1 MQGGGRA
8 ALGLV
13 GYRPM
18 DTSKSVMTD
27 LPDLQA
33 YWMPFTANRQF
44 KRDPRFVVGAQGM
57 YYTTHEGEQML
68 DGVSGLWCC
77 AAGHCHPHIVA
88 AIQEQAAKL
97 DYYTAFQMGYPRTFE
112 LANRLA
118 EMAPEGLSS
127 VFFTNSGSES
137 VDTALKI
144 AIAWHRVRGEGQ
156 RVRLI
161 GRQTG
166 YHGVGF
172 GGISVG
178 GISSNR
184 KLFGALLAGVDHI
197 GHTKDLD
204 HQAWSRGQP
213 EWGAHLAD
221 ELEEVVAL
229 HDASTIAAV
238 IVEPIACSGGVLI
251 PPKGYL
257 ERLREICDK
266 HGLLLIFDEVITGF
280 GRTGEAFASQ
290 TFGVKPD
297 IITLAKGLTSGA
309 VPMGAVIARRDIYND
324 FMHGPEQLIEFAHGY
339 TYSGHPLAVAAA
351 HGALDVYEDEGLFER
366 GRETGKLLGDAL
378 QALKGKP
385 YVIDIRDFG
394 MLGAVELE
402 PVPDKPTARAQE
414 AFRLCFDNG
423 LLVRTTGDTI
433 ALCPALIADE
443 SHIAELVEKLAR
455 VLDSLS

>member
-1 MQGGGRA
+1 
-8 ALGLV
+8 
-13 GYRPM
+13 M
-18 DTSKSVMTD
+18 DKHKSEMTD

-44 KRDPRFVVGAQGM
+44 KRDPRFVTEAQGM
-57 YYTTHEGEQML
+57 YYTTRNGRQVL

-77 AAGHCHPHIVA
+77 SAGHCHPHIVS

-118 EMAPEGLSS
+118 EIAPGDLSS

-161 GRQTG
+161 GREKG

-178 GISSNR
+178 GIAPNR
-184 KLFGALLAGVDHI
+184 KLFGALLPGVDHLR
-197 GHTKDLD
+197 HTQDLE
-204 HQAWSRGQP
+204 HQAYSRGQP
-213 EWGAHLAD
+213 EWGGHMAD
-221 ELEEVVAL
+221 ELERIVTL

-257 ERLREICDK
+257 ERLREICDE

-290 TFGVKPD
+290 SFGVTPD
-297 IITLAKGLTSGA
+297 IITLAKGLTSGS
-309 VPMGAVIARRDIYND
+309 VPMGAVIARQQIYDD

-351 HGALDVYEDEGLFER
+351 HGALDVYQNEGLFER
-366 GRETGKLLGDAL
+366 GRETGKLLGDVL
-378 QALKGKP
+378 QAMKGKP
-385 YVIDIRDFG
+385 YVIDVRDYG

-402 PVPDKPTARAQE
+402 PIPGEPTERVQR
-414 AFRLCFDNG
+414 AFRACFDNG
-423 LLVRTTGDTI
+423 LLVRTTGETI
-433 ALCPALIADE
+433 ALCPALVAEE
-443 SHIAELVEKLAR
+443 SHIAELMEKLGAA
-455 VLDSLS
+455 LGTL

>member
-1 MQGGGRA
+1 
-8 ALGLV
+8 
-13 GYRPM
+13 M

-44 KRDPRFVVGAQGM
+44 KSDPRFVVDAQGM
-57 YYTTHEGEQML
+57 YYTSHDGQQLL

-77 AAGHCHPHIVA
+77 NAGHCHPHIVA

-118 EMAPEGLSS
+118 EMAPEGLTS

-144 AIAWHRVRGEGQ
+144 ALAWHRVRGEGQ

-161 GRQTG
+161 GRQKG

-184 KLFGALLAGVDHI
+184 KLFGALLAGVDHL
-197 GHTKDLD
+197 GHTQDLE
-204 HQAWSRGQP
+204 HQAFSRGQP

-221 ELEEVVAL
+221 ELEEIVAL

-238 IVEPIACSGGVLI
+238 IIEPIACSGGVLV

-257 ERLREICDK
+257 ERIREICDE

-290 TFGVKPD
+290 TFGVTPD

-309 VPMGAVIARRDIYND
+309 VPMGAVLARRDIYED
-324 FMHGPEQLIEFAHGY
+324 FMQGPEQLIEFAHGY

-351 HGALDVYEDEGLFER
+351 HASLDVYQDQGLFER
-366 GRETGKLLGDAL
+366 GKETGKLLGDAL
-378 QALKGKP
+378 QALKDKP

-433 ALCPALIADE
+433 ALCPALVAEE
-443 SHIAELVEKLAR
+443 SHIAELVDKLAR

>member
-1 MQGGGRA
+1 
-8 ALGLV
+8 
-13 GYRPM
+13 M
-18 DTSKSVMTD
+18 DTNKSDMTE

-44 KRDPRFVVGAQGM
+44 KRDPRFVTEAEGM
-57 YYTTHEGEQML
+57 YYTTHTGRRVL

-77 AAGHCHPHIVA
+77 NAGHCHPHIVS

-118 EMAPEGLSS
+118 EMAPEPLSR
-127 VFFTNSGSES
+127 VFFANSGSEA

-161 GRQTG
+161 GRERG

-178 GISSNR
+178 GIAPNR
-184 KLFGALLAGVDHI
+184 KLFGALLPGVDHLP
-197 GHTKDLD
+197 HTQEFE
-204 HQAWSRGQP
+204 HQAYSRGQP
-213 EWGAHLAD
+213 EWGGHLAD
-221 ELEEVVAL
+221 ELERIVEL

-238 IVEPIACSGGVLI
+238 IVEPIACSGGILM

-290 TFGVKPD
+290 SFGVTPD
-297 IITLAKGLTSGA
+297 LITLAKGLTSGS
-309 VPMGAVIARRDIYND
+309 VPMGAVLARDDIYDD
-324 FMHGPEQLIEFAHGY
+324 FMQGPEQLIEFAHGY

-351 HGALDVYEDEGLFER
+351 HGALDVYRDEGLFER
-366 GRETGKLLGDAL
+366 GKKTGVLLGDAL
-378 QALKGKP
+378 QVMKGKP
-385 YVIDIRDFG
+385 YVIDVRDYG

-402 PVPDKPTARAQE
+402 PIPDKPTARVQE
-414 AFRLCFDNG
+414 AFRRCYDNG
-423 LLVRTTGDTI
+423 LLVRSTGETI
-433 ALCPALIADE
+433 ALCPALVAE
-443 SHIAELVEKLAR
+443 EQHIAELVDKLGAT
-455 VLDSLS
+455 LDSMG

>member
-1 MQGGGRA
+1 MN
-8 ALGLV
+8 
-13 GYRPM
+13 
-18 DTSKSVMTD
+18 TSKSDITE

-44 KRDPRFVVGAQGM
+44 KRDPRFVVEAEGM
-57 YYTTHEGEQML
+57 YYTTHDGRQLL

-77 AAGHCHPHIVA
+77 NAGHCHPHIVS

-118 EMAPEGLSS
+118 EITPEGLSS
-127 VFFTNSGSES
+127 IFFVNSGSEA

-161 GRQTG
+161 GREKG

-178 GISSNR
+178 GIAPNR
-184 KLFGALLAGVDHI
+184 KLFGALLAGVDHLR
-197 GHTKDLD
+197 HTQDLKR
-204 HQAWSRGQP
+204 QAWSRGQP
-213 EWGAHLAD
+213 EWGGQMAE
-221 ELEEVVAL
+221 ELERIVAL
-229 HDASTIAAV
+229 HDALTIAAV
-238 IVEPIACSGGVLI
+238 IVEPIACSGGILI

-257 ERLREICDK
+257 ERIREICDK
-266 HGLLLIFDEVITGF
+266 HDLLLIFDEVITGF

-290 TFGVKPD
+290 SFGVKPD
-297 IITLAKGLTSGA
+297 IITMAKGMTSGA
-309 VPMGAVIARRDIYND
+309 VPMGGVAVRQDIYDD

-351 HGALDVYEDEGLFER
+351 HAALDVYQDEGLFER
-366 GRETGKLLGDAL
+366 SKETGKLFGDAI
-378 QALKGKP
+378 QQLKGRP
-385 YVIDIRDFG
+385 YVIDVRDYG

-402 PVPDKPTARAQE
+402 PIPGEPTERAQQ
-414 AFRLCFDNG
+414 AFRACYEKG

-443 SHIAELVEKLAR
+443 SHIAELVDKLGAA
-455 VLDSLS
+455 LNTL

>member
-1 MQGGGRA
+1 
-8 ALGLV
+8 
-13 GYRPM
+13 M
-18 DTSKSVMTD
+18 DTSKSDMTE

-44 KRDPRFVVGAQGM
+44 KREPRFVTGAEGM
-57 YYTTHEGEQML
+57 YYTTHNGRRVL

-77 AAGHCHPHIVA
+77 NAGHCHPHIVA
-88 AIQEQAAKL
+88 GIQEQAAKL

-118 EMAPEGLSS
+118 EMAPDGLSS
-127 VFFTNSGSES
+127 VFFTNSGSEA

-156 RVRLI
+156 RVRFI
-161 GRQTG
+161 GRERG

-178 GISSNR
+178 GIASNR
-184 KLFGALLAGVDHI
+184 KLFGALLAGVDHLR
-197 GHTKDLD
+197 HTQDLE

-213 EWGAHLAD
+213 QWGGHLAD
-221 ELEEVVAL
+221 ELERIVEL

-238 IVEPIACSGGVLI
+238 IVEPIACSGGILI

-257 ERLREICDK
+257 ERIREICDK

-290 TFGVKPD
+290 TFGVTPD
-297 IITLAKGLTSGA
+297 IITMAKGLTSGS
-309 VPMGAVIARRDIYND
+309 VPMGAVMVRQDIYDD

-351 HGALDVYEDEGLFER
+351 HAALDVYQDECLFER
-366 GRETGKLLGDAL
+366 AKETGKLLGDAI

-385 YVIDIRDFG
+385 YVIDVRDYG

-402 PVPDKPTARAQE
+402 PIPGEPTERAQQ
-414 AFRLCFDNG
+414 AFRACYEKG
-423 LLVRTTGDTI
+423 LLTRTTGETM
-433 ALCPALIADE
+433 ALCPALIASE
-443 SHIAELVEKLAR
+443 SHIAELVEKLGAA
-455 VLDSLS
+455 LDTL

>member
-1 MQGGGRA
+1 MN
-8 ALGLV
+8 
-13 GYRPM
+13 
-18 DTSKSVMTD
+18 TSNSLMTD

-44 KRDPRFVVGAQGM
+44 KREPRFVVDAQGM
-57 YYTTHEGEQML
+57 YYTTHTGEQML

-77 AAGHCHPHIVA
+77 AAGHCHPHIVG

-144 AIAWHRVRGEGQ
+144 AIAWHRLRGEGQ

-161 GRQTG
+161 GRQKG

-197 GHTKDLD
+197 GHTQNLE
-204 HQAWSRGQP
+204 HQAFSRGQP

-221 ELEEVVAL
+221 ELEEIVEL

-238 IVEPIACSGGVLI
+238 IIEPIACSGGVLI

-257 ERLREICDK
+257 ERIREICDK

-280 GRTGEAFASQ
+280 GRTGESFASQ
-290 TFGVKPD
+290 TFGVTPD
-297 IITLAKGLTSGA
+297 IATLAKGLTSGS
-309 VPMGAVIARRDIYND
+309 VPMGAVLARRDIHDD
-324 FMHGPEQLIEFAHGY
+324 FMQGPEQLIEFAHGY

-351 HGALDVYEDEGLFER
+351 HAALDVYQDQGLFER
-366 GRETGKLLGDAL
+366 SRATGRLLGDAL

-433 ALCPALIADE
+433 ALCPALIAEE

>member
-1 MQGGGRA
+1 
-8 ALGLV
+8 
-13 GYRPM
+13 M

-44 KRDPRFVVGAQGM
+44 KRDPRFVVEAQGM
-57 YYTTHEGEQML
+57 YYTTHDGRKLL

-77 AAGHCHPHIVA
+77 NAGHCHPHIVS

-118 EMAPEGLSS
+118 EITPEGLSS
-127 VFFTNSGSES
+127 IFFVNSGSEA

-161 GRQTG
+161 GREKG

-178 GISSNR
+178 GIAPNR
-184 KLFGALLAGVDHI
+184 KLFGALLAGVDHLR
-197 GHTKDLD
+197 HTQDLKR
-204 HQAWSRGQP
+204 QAWSRGQP
-213 EWGAHLAD
+213 EWGGQMAE
-221 ELEEVVAL
+221 ELERIVAL

-238 IVEPIACSGGVLI
+238 IVEPIACSGGILI

-257 ERLREICDK
+257 ERIREICDK
-266 HGLLLIFDEVITGF
+266 HDLLLIFDEVITGF

-290 TFGVKPD
+290 SFGVKPD
-297 IITLAKGLTSGA
+297 IITMAKGMTSGA
-309 VPMGAVIARRDIYND
+309 VPMGGVAVRQDIYDD

-351 HGALDVYEDEGLFER
+351 HAALDVYQDEGLFER
-366 GRETGKLLGDAL
+366 SKETGKLFGDAI
-378 QALKGKP
+378 QQLKGRP
-385 YVIDIRDFG
+385 YVIDVRDYG

-402 PVPDKPTARAQE
+402 PIPGEPTERAQQ
-414 AFRLCFDNG
+414 AFRACYEKG

-443 SHIAELVEKLAR
+443 SHIAELVDKLGAA
-455 VLDSLS
+455 LNTL

>member
-1 MQGGGRA
+1 
-8 ALGLV
+8 
-13 GYRPM
+13 M

-44 KRDPRFVVGAQGM
+44 KRDPRFVVEAEGM
-57 YYTTHEGEQML
+57 YYTTHDGRKLL

-77 AAGHCHPHIVA
+77 NAGHCHPHIVS

-118 EMAPEGLSS
+118 DITPEGLSS
-127 VFFTNSGSES
+127 IFFVNSGSEA

-161 GRQTG
+161 GREKG

-178 GISSNR
+178 GIAPNR
-184 KLFGALLAGVDHI
+184 KLFGALLAGVDHLR
-197 GHTKDLD
+197 HTQDLKR
-204 HQAWSRGQP
+204 QAWSRGQP
-213 EWGAHLAD
+213 EWGGQMAE
-221 ELEEVVAL
+221 ELERIVAL

-238 IVEPIACSGGVLI
+238 IVEPIACSGGILI

-257 ERLREICDK
+257 ERIREICDK
-266 HGLLLIFDEVITGF
+266 HDLLLIFDEVITGF

-290 TFGVKPD
+290 SFGVKPD
-297 IITLAKGLTSGA
+297 IITMAKGMTSGA
-309 VPMGAVIARRDIYND
+309 VPMGGVAVRQDIYDD

-351 HGALDVYEDEGLFER
+351 HAALDVYQDEGLFER
-366 GRETGKLLGDAL
+366 SKETGKLFGDAI
-378 QALKGKP
+378 QQLKGRP
-385 YVIDIRDFG
+385 YVIDVRDYG

-402 PVPDKPTARAQE
+402 PIPGEPTERAQQ
-414 AFRLCFDNG
+414 AFRACYEKG

-443 SHIAELVEKLAR
+443 SHIAELVDKLGAA
-455 VLDSLS
+455 LNTL

>member
-1 MQGGGRA
+1 MN
-8 ALGLV
+8 L
-13 GYRPM
+13 
-18 DTSKSVMTD
+18 DNSVMTE

-44 KRDPRFVVGAQGM
+44 KANPRFVVAAKGM
-57 YYTTHEGEQML
+57 YYTTHEGEQLL

-77 AAGHCHPHIVA
+77 NAGHCHPRVVA
-88 AIQEQAAKL
+88 AIQEQAGRL
-97 DYYTAFQMGYPRTFE
+97 DYSTAFQMGYPRTFE

-161 GRQTG
+161 GRQKG

-184 KLFGALLAGVDHI
+184 KLFGAMLPGVDHL
-197 GHTKDLD
+197 GHTQNLE
-204 HQAWSRGQP
+204 HQAFSRGQP

-221 ELEEVVAL
+221 ELEQIVAL
-229 HDASTIAAV
+229 HDPSTVAAV

-251 PPKGYL
+251 PPQGYL
-257 ERLREICDK
+257 ERIREICSA
-266 HGLLLIFDEVITGF
+266 HGILLIFDEVITGF
-280 GRTGEAFASQ
+280 GRTGEAFAAH
-290 TFGVKPD
+290 TFGVTPD
-297 IITLAKGLTSGA
+297 LMTLAKGLTSGS
-309 VPMGAVIARRDIYND
+309 VPMGAVLARRDIYED

-351 HGALDVYEDEGLFER
+351 HGALDVYRDENLFAR
-366 GRETGKLLGDAL
+366 ARETGKLLGDAL
-378 QALKGKP
+378 QTLKGKP

-402 PVPDKPTARAQE
+402 PVADKPTARGQE

-423 LLVRTTGDTI
+423 VLVRTTGDTI
-433 ALCPALIADE
+433 AICPALIAE
-443 SHIAELVEKLAR
+443 ETHIAELVEKLGR
-455 VLDSLS
+455 VLDSLT

>member
-1 MQGGGRA
+1 
-8 ALGLV
+8 
-13 GYRPM
+13 M
-18 DTSKSVMTD
+18 DTSKNEMTE
-27 LPDLQA
+27 LPDLKS

-44 KRDPRFVVGAQGM
+44 KRDPRFVVEAEGV
-57 YYTTHEGEQML
+57 YYTTHDGRQLL

-77 AAGHCHPHIVA
+77 NAGHCHPHIVA
-88 AIQEQAAKL
+88 AIQEQAAEL

-118 EMAPEGLSS
+118 EITPEGLSS
-127 VFFTNSGSES
+127 IFFVNSGSEA

-161 GRQTG
+161 GREKG

-178 GISSNR
+178 GIAPNR
-184 KLFGALLAGVDHI
+184 KLFGALLAGVDHLR
-197 GHTKDLD
+197 HTQDLER
-204 HQAWSRGQP
+204 QAWSRGQP
-213 EWGAHLAD
+213 EWGGHLAD
-221 ELEEVVAL
+221 ELERIVAL

-238 IVEPIACSGGVLI
+238 IVEAIACSGGILI

-257 ERLREICDK
+257 ERIREICDE

-290 TFGVKPD
+290 SFGVKPD
-297 IITLAKGLTSGA
+297 IITMAKGMTSGS
-309 VPMGAVIARRDIYND
+309 VPMGGVAVRQDICDD

-351 HGALDVYEDEGLFER
+351 HAALDVYQDEGLFER
-366 GRETGKLLGDAL
+366 GKETGKLLGDAL
-378 QALKGKP
+378 QQLKGKP
-385 YVIDIRDFG
+385 YVIDVRDYG
-394 MLGAVELE
+394 MLAGVELE
-402 PVPDKPTARAQE
+402 PIPGEPTERAQQ
-414 AFRLCFDNG
+414 AFRACYEKG
-423 LLVRTTGDTI
+423 LLVRTTGETI

-443 SHIAELVEKLAR
+443 SHIAELVEKLGAA
-455 VLDSLS
+455 LDTL

>member
-1 MQGGGRA
+1 
-8 ALGLV
+8 
-13 GYRPM
+13 M
-18 DTSKSVMTD
+18 DKHKSDMTE

-44 KRDPRFVVGAQGM
+44 KRDPRFVTEAQGM
-57 YYTTHEGEQML
+57 YYTTRNGRQVL

-77 AAGHCHPHIVA
+77 SAGHCHPHIVS

-112 LANRLA
+112 LANRLS

-144 AIAWHRVRGEGQ
+144 ALAWHRVRGEGQ

-161 GRQTG
+161 GREKG

-178 GISSNR
+178 GIAPNR
-184 KLFGALLAGVDHI
+184 KLFGALLPGVDHLR
-197 GHTKDLD
+197 HTQDLEQ
-204 HQAWSRGQP
+204 QAWSRGQP
-213 EWGAHLAD
+213 EWGGHMAD
-221 ELEEVVAL
+221 ELERIVAL

-238 IVEPIACSGGVLI
+238 IVEPIACSGGVLV

-257 ERLREICDK
+257 ERLREICDE

-280 GRTGEAFASQ
+280 GRTGESFASQ
-290 TFGVKPD
+290 SFGVTPD
-297 IITLAKGLTSGA
+297 IITLAKGLTSGS
-309 VPMGAVIARRDIYND
+309 VPMGAVLVRQDIYDD

-351 HGALDVYEDEGLFER
+351 HGALDVYQNEGLFER
-366 GRETGKLLGDAL
+366 GKETGKLLGEAL
-378 QALKGKP
+378 QAMKGKP
-385 YVIDIRDFG
+385 YVIDVRDYG

-402 PVPDKPTARAQE
+402 PIPGEPTERVQQ
-414 AFRLCFDNG
+414 AFRACFDNG
-423 LLVRTTGDTI
+423 LLVRTTGETI
-433 ALCPALIADE
+433 ALCPALIAEE
-443 SHIAELVEKLAR
+443 SHIAEIMEKLGAA
-455 VLDSLS
+455 LDSL

>member
-1 MQGGGRA
+1 
-8 ALGLV
+8 
-13 GYRPM
+13 M
-18 DTSKSVMTD
+18 DKHKNEMTE

-44 KRDPRFVVGAQGM
+44 KRDPRFVSEAEGM
-57 YYTTHEGEQML
+57 YYTTRNGRQVL

-77 AAGHCHPHIVA
+77 SAGHCHPHIVS

-118 EMAPEGLSS
+118 EIAPGDLSS

-161 GRQTG
+161 GREKG

-178 GISSNR
+178 GIAPNR
-184 KLFGALLAGVDHI
+184 KLFGALLPGVDHLR
-197 GHTKDLD
+197 HTQDLK
-204 HQAWSRGQP
+204 HQAYSRGQP
-213 EWGAHLAD
+213 EWGGHMAD
-221 ELEEVVAL
+221 ELERIVAL

-257 ERLREICDK
+257 ERLREICDE

-290 TFGVKPD
+290 SFGVTPD
-297 IITLAKGLTSGA
+297 IITLAKGLTSGS
-309 VPMGAVIARRDIYND
+309 VPMGAVIARQQIYDD

-351 HGALDVYEDEGLFER
+351 HGALDVYQNEGLFER

-378 QALKGKP
+378 QAMKGKP
-385 YVIDIRDFG
+385 YVIDVRDYG

-402 PVPDKPTARAQE
+402 PIPGEPTKRVQR
-414 AFRLCFDNG
+414 AFRACFDNG
-423 LLVRTTGDTI
+423 LLVRTTGETI
-433 ALCPALIADE
+433 ALCPALVADE
-443 SHIAELVEKLAR
+443 SHIGELVEKLGAS
-455 VLDSLS
+455 LDTLS

>member
-1 MQGGGRA
+1 
-8 ALGLV
+8 
-13 GYRPM
+13 M

-44 KRDPRFVVGAQGM
+44 KRDPRFVVEAEGM
-57 YYTTHEGEQML
+57 YYTTHDGRKLL

-77 AAGHCHPHIVA
+77 NAGHCHPHIVS

-118 EMAPEGLSS
+118 EITPEGLSS
-127 VFFTNSGSES
+127 IFFVNSGSEA

-161 GRQTG
+161 GREKG

-178 GISSNR
+178 GIAPNR
-184 KLFGALLAGVDHI
+184 KLFGALLAGVDHLR
-197 GHTKDLD
+197 HTQDLKR
-204 HQAWSRGQP
+204 QAWSRGQP
-213 EWGAHLAD
+213 EWGGQMAE
-221 ELEEVVAL
+221 ELERIVAL

-238 IVEPIACSGGVLI
+238 IVEPIACSGGILI

-257 ERLREICDK
+257 ERIREICDK
-266 HGLLLIFDEVITGF
+266 HELLLIFDEVITGF

-290 TFGVKPD
+290 SFGVKPD
-297 IITLAKGLTSGA
+297 IITMAKGMTSGA
-309 VPMGAVIARRDIYND
+309 VPMGGVAVRQDIYDD

-351 HGALDVYEDEGLFER
+351 HAALDVYQDEDLFER
-366 GRETGKLLGDAL
+366 SKETGKLFGDAI
-378 QALKGKP
+378 QQLKGRP
-385 YVIDIRDFG
+385 YVIDVRDYG

-402 PVPDKPTARAQE
+402 PIPGEPTERAQQ
-414 AFRLCFDNG
+414 AFRACYEKG

-443 SHIAELVEKLAR
+443 SHIAELVDKLGAA
-455 VLDSLS
+455 LDTL

>member
-1 MQGGGRA
+1 
-8 ALGLV
+8 
-13 GYRPM
+13 M

-44 KRDPRFVVGAQGM
+44 KRDPRFVVEAQGM
-57 YYTTHEGEQML
+57 YYTTHDGRQLL

-77 AAGHCHPHIVA
+77 NAGHCHPHIVS

-118 EMAPEGLSS
+118 EITPEGLSS
-127 VFFTNSGSES
+127 IFFVNSGSEA

-161 GRQTG
+161 GREKG

-178 GISSNR
+178 GIAPNR
-184 KLFGALLAGVDHI
+184 KLFGALLAGVDHLR
-197 GHTKDLD
+197 HTQDLKR
-204 HQAWSRGQP
+204 QAWSRGQP
-213 EWGAHLAD
+213 EWGGQMAE
-221 ELEEVVAL
+221 ELERIVAL

-238 IVEPIACSGGVLI
+238 IVEPIACSGGILI

-257 ERLREICDK
+257 ERIREICDK
-266 HGLLLIFDEVITGF
+266 HDLLLIFDEVITGF

-290 TFGVKPD
+290 SFGVKPD
-297 IITLAKGLTSGA
+297 IITMAKGMTSGA
-309 VPMGAVIARRDIYND
+309 VPMGGVAVRQDIYDD

-351 HGALDVYEDEGLFER
+351 HAALDVYQDEGLFER
-366 GRETGKLLGDAL
+366 SKETGKLFGDAI
-378 QALKGKP
+378 QQLKGRP
-385 YVIDIRDFG
+385 YVIDVRDYG

-402 PVPDKPTARAQE
+402 PIPGEPTERAQQ
-414 AFRLCFDNG
+414 AFRACYEKG

-443 SHIAELVEKLAR
+443 SHIAELVDKLGAA
-455 VLDSLS
+455 LNTL

>member
-1 MQGGGRA
+1 
-8 ALGLV
+8 
-13 GYRPM
+13 M
-18 DTSKSVMTD
+18 DVKKSDMTD
-27 LPDLQA
+27 LPDLKS

-44 KRDPRFVVGAQGM
+44 KRDPRFVVEAEGM
-57 YYTTHEGEQML
+57 YYTTHDGRQLL

-77 AAGHCHPHIVA
+77 NAGHCHPHIVS

-118 EMAPEGLSS
+118 EITPEGLSS
-127 VFFTNSGSES
+127 IFFVNSGSEA

-161 GRQTG
+161 GREKG

-178 GISSNR
+178 GIAPNR
-184 KLFGALLAGVDHI
+184 KLFGALLAGVDHLR
-197 GHTKDLD
+197 HTQDLKR
-204 HQAWSRGQP
+204 QAWSRGQP
-213 EWGAHLAD
+213 EWGGQMAD
-221 ELEEVVAL
+221 ELERIVAL

-238 IVEPIACSGGVLI
+238 IVEPIACSGGILI

-257 ERLREICDK
+257 ERIREICDK
-266 HGLLLIFDEVITGF
+266 HELLLIFDEVITGF

-290 TFGVKPD
+290 SFGVKPD
-297 IITLAKGLTSGA
+297 IITMAKGMTSGA
-309 VPMGAVIARRDIYND
+309 VPMGGVAVRQDIYDD

-351 HGALDVYEDEGLFER
+351 HAALDVYQDEGLFER
-366 GRETGKLLGDAL
+366 SKETGKLLGDAI
-378 QALKGKP
+378 QQLKGRP
-385 YVIDIRDFG
+385 YVIDVRDYG

-402 PVPDKPTARAQE
+402 PIPGEPTERAQQ
-414 AFRLCFDNG
+414 AFRASYEKG
-423 LLVRTTGDTI
+423 LLARTTGDTI

-443 SHIAELVEKLAR
+443 SHIAELVDKLGAA
-455 VLDSLS
+455 LDTL